1 MVIIRYYVNVY
12 WVDDDED
19 EGIECG
25 RQERRGGTGEK
36 ELKYLA
42 GAHAM
47 HTVEDE
53 GGINTNSLK
62 VNDELAYLAGAH
74 AIHSFYTKGVISS
87 AINSIIPPK
96 LHS

>member
-1 MVIIRYYVNVY
+1 MLLCLPDKVIIRYYVNVY
-12 WVDDDED
+12 WGDDDED

-47 HTVEDE
+47 HTGEDE
-53 GGINTNSLK
+53 GG
-62 VNDELAYLAGAH
+62 VAGK
-74 AIHSFYTKGVISS
+74 FVT
-87 AINSIIPPK
+87 
-96 LHS
+96 

>member
-1 MVIIRYYVNVY
+1 MNVY
-12 WVDDDED
+12 WGDDDED

-47 HTVEDE
+47 HTGEDE
-53 GGINTNSLK
+53 GG
-62 VNDELAYLAGAH
+62 VAGK
-74 AIHSFYTKGVISS
+74 FVT
-87 AINSIIPPK
+87 
-96 LHS
+96 